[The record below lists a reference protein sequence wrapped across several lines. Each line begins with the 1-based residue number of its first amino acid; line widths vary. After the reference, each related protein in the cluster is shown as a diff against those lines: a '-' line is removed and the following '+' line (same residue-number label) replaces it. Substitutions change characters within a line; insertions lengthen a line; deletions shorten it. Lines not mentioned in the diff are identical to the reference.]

1 MKNKP
6 STWVTVKYKEEA
18 FDVHLSNGIHSIS
31 EIRPIDSEINIAP
44 MMNMD
49 AMKSIQEK
57 VDEINNKEY
66 IKENIMRYKDLRQI
80 NVSQHIEKKNGLSYL
95 SWSWALDQLLQ
106 LDDSATWEYL
116 EPKRFGES
124 MMVFC
129 KVTAF
134 GKSRVAQL
142 PVMDFRNQPIPNPNA
157 YQVNTAMQRC
167 LAKAIS
173 LHGIGLYIY
182 AGEDL
187 PITDKDV
194 MRDNPLMLIAQEIT
208 EQIKLGNIQL
218 AHERCE
224 GLNQE
229 DRLGVWFLLNNKIK
243 LELKEYLKA

>member
-1 MKNKP
+1 MKNSP
-6 STWVTVKYKEEA
+6 YTWVTIKYQDNLFDLRLRDKEVIE
-18 FDVHLSNGIHSIS
+18 
-31 EIRPIDSEINIAP
+31 EIRTVDSEINIAP
-44 MMNMD
+44 MLN
-49 AMKSIQEK
+49 EK
-57 VDEINNKEY
+57 IIHSMQLMAAKTNHTQLKIKEY
-66 IKENIMRYKDLRQI
+66 TMQYKELRQI

-116 EPKRFGES
+116 EPRRFGES

-134 GKSRVAQL
+134 GKSRTAQL
-142 PVMDFRNQPIPNPNA
+142 PVMDFRNQAIPNPNA

-187 PITDKDV
+187 PVT
-194 MRDNPLMLIAQEIT
+194 T
-208 EQIKLGNIQL
+208 EVV
-218 AHERCE
+218 A
-224 GLNQE
+224 
-229 DRLGVWFLLNNKIK
+229 
-243 LELKEYLKA
+243 

>member
-1 MKNKP
+1 MIKNSP
-6 STWVTVKYKEEA
+6 YTWVTIKYQDKLFDLRLRDKEVIE
-18 FDVHLSNGIHSIS
+18 
-31 EIRPIDSEINIAP
+31 EIRTVDSEINIAP
-44 MMNMD
+44 MLN
-49 AMKSIQEK
+49 EK
-57 VDEINNKEY
+57 IIHSMQLMAAKTNHTQLKIKEY
-66 IKENIMRYKDLRQI
+66 TMQYKELRQI

-134 GKSRVAQL
+134 GKSRTAQL
-142 PVMDFRNQPIPNPNA
+142 PVMDFRNQAIPNPNA

-187 PITDKDV
+187 PVT
-194 MRDNPLMLIAQEIT
+194 T
-208 EQIKLGNIQL
+208 EVV
-218 AHERCE
+218 A
-224 GLNQE
+224 
-229 DRLGVWFLLNNKIK
+229 
-243 LELKEYLKA
+243 

>member
-1 MKNKP
+1 MKN
-6 STWVTVKYKEEA
+6 SSRNWVTVKYKDDA
-18 FDVHLSNGIHSIS
+18 FDVHLSSDVISIS

-44 MMNMD
+44 MLNSNV
-49 AMKSIQEK
+49 MKSIQDK
-57 VDEINNKEY
+57 IDEINNAKYLKEDV
-66 IKENIMRYKDLRQI
+66 MHYKDLRQI

-134 GKSRVAQL
+134 GKSRTAQL
-142 PVMDFRNQPIPNPNA
+142 PVMDFRNQAIPNPNA

-187 PITDKDV
+187 PTLNENSTK
-194 MRDNPLMLIAQEIT
+194 AE
-208 EQIKLGNIQL
+208 KLSQT
-218 AHERCE
+218 
-224 GLNQE
+224 
-229 DRLGVWFLLNNKIK
+229 
-243 LELKEYLKA
+243 

>member
-1 MKNKP
+1 MKN
-6 STWVTVKYKEEA
+6 SSHTWVTVKYRGDA
-18 FDVHLSNGIHSIS
+18 FDVHLSSDVSSIS

-44 MMNMD
+44 MLNTD
-49 AMKSIQEK
+49 AMKSIQER
-57 VDEINNKEY
+57 VDEINNVKYLKEDV
-66 IKENIMRYKDLRQI
+66 MHYKDLRQI

-134 GKSRVAQL
+134 GKSRTAQL
-142 PVMDFRNQPIPNPNA
+142 PVMDFRNQAIPNPNA

-187 PITDKDV
+187 PTLNENSTKADK
-194 MRDNPLMLIAQEIT
+194 LSQT
-208 EQIKLGNIQL
+208 
-218 AHERCE
+218 
-224 GLNQE
+224 
-229 DRLGVWFLLNNKIK
+229 
-243 LELKEYLKA
+243 

>member
-1 MKNKP
+1 MIKNSP
-6 STWVTVKYKEEA
+6 YTWVTIKYQDNLFDLRLRDKEVIE
-18 FDVHLSNGIHSIS
+18 
-31 EIRPIDSEINIAP
+31 EIRTVDSEINIAP
-44 MMNMD
+44 MLN
-49 AMKSIQEK
+49 EK
-57 VDEINNKEY
+57 IIHSMQLMAAKTNHTQLKIKEY
-66 IKENIMRYKDLRQI
+66 TMQYKELRQI

-134 GKSRVAQL
+134 GKSRTAQL
-142 PVMDFRNQPIPNPNA
+142 PVMDFRNQAIPNPNA

-187 PITDKDV
+187 PIT
-194 MRDNPLMLIAQEIT
+194 T
-208 EQIKLGNIQL
+208 EVV
-218 AHERCE
+218 A
-224 GLNQE
+224 
-229 DRLGVWFLLNNKIK
+229 
-243 LELKEYLKA
+243 

>member
-1 MKNKP
+1 MKNSP
-6 STWVTVKYKEEA
+6 RTWVTVKYNEDA
-18 FDVHLSNGIHSIS
+18 FDVHLSNDIDAIS

-44 MMNMD
+44 LMNMD
-49 AMKSIQEK
+49 TIKSIQQK
-57 VDEINNKEY
+57 VDEIKDRQS
-66 IKENIMRYKDLRQI
+66 IKEEIMQYKDLRQI

-134 GKSRVAQL
+134 GKSRTAQL
-142 PVMDFRNQPIPNPNA
+142 PVMDFRNQAIPNPNA

-187 PITDKDV
+187 PI
-194 MRDNPLMLIAQEIT
+194 PT
-208 EQIKLGNIQL
+208 ET
-218 AHERCE
+218 AT
-224 GLNQE
+224 
-229 DRLGVWFLLNNKIK
+229 
-243 LELKEYLKA
+243 

>member
-1 MKNKP
+1 MKNSP
-6 STWVTVKYKEEA
+6 HTWVTVKYNEDT
-18 FDVHLSNGIHSIS
+18 FDVHLLNDIDAIS
-31 EIRPIDSEINIAP
+31 EIRPVDSEINIAP
-44 MMNMD
+44 MLNMD

-57 VDEINNKEY
+57 VTEMIHKQS
-66 IKENIMRYKDLRQI
+66 IKEHIMRYKDLRQI

-116 EPKRFGES
+116 EPRRFGES

-134 GKSRVAQL
+134 GKSRTAQL
-142 PVMDFRNQPIPNPNA
+142 PVMDFRNQAIPNPNA

-187 PITDKDV
+187 PTLNESSTSKV
-194 MRDNPLMLIAQEIT
+194 VT
-208 EQIKLGNIQL
+208 
-218 AHERCE
+218 HEK
-224 GLNQE
+224 G
-229 DRLGVWFLLNNKIK
+229 KA
-243 LELKEYLKA
+243 LKNEVNAFCSSNTLD